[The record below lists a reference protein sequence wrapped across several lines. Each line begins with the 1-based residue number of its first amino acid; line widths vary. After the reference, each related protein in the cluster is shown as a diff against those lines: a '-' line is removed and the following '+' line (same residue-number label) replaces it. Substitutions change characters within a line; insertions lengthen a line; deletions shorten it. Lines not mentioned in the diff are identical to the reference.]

1 MAGIEPFIECLDN
14 GADVI
19 IAGRASD
26 TSIYAAVPIRMGL
39 PPGPVWH
46 AAKTIECG
54 SACAAQCLFADCMF
68 AAVDETGFTLRP
80 ADPDLICTPTSI
92 ASHMLYENA
101 TPYELIEPSGILDSR
116 NVTYKAV
123 DARSVRVEGSVYR
136 PKPYTIKLEGAELA
150 GHQTMAIGGVRDP
163 DHPETA

>member
-1 MAGIEPFIECLDN
+1 MREERIKPLRNAPALTEEHIRKSLHIVGMAGIEPFVECLDN

-54 SACAAQCLFADCMF
+54 SACAAQCLFA
-68 AAVDETGFTLRP
+68 
-80 ADPDLICTPTSI
+80 
-92 ASHMLYENA
+92 
-101 TPYELIEPSGILDSR
+101 
-116 NVTYKAV
+116 
-123 DARSVRVEGSVYR
+123 
-136 PKPYTIKLEGAELA
+136 A
-150 GHQTMAIGGVRDP
+150 GL
-163 DHPETA
+163 